1 MTTANPLP
9 TTELK
14 RVTLYKNNLAFLERS
29 APIDTGAR
37 LDDGMQR
44 AWRLDVPNKERE
56 LTMSSMSVS
65 AAGSGSVLVSH
76 NNSSAPKARP
86 EPTFDFELGGSVG
99 AFLASVV
106 GASIQLN
113 IDGGSVSGQILLV
126 EHEQSVVPG
135 TEASPEVES
144 KASHLQLLEADG
156 TLRRVALSSVA
167 SLKML
172 DAELQRELVKV
183 LTKRL
188 EKRRPVPMA
197 SDTTELRIVALN
209 AGAAS
214 SSEAAASAADE
225 AALRAQI
232 EEVKICFA
240 SKTKEWQADYRL
252 ELPRDDPADAG
263 GEPSCAAKLHLFARL
278 QNTSD
283 EDWKGVALQLVAN
296 ELQLLQKDKGT
307 APAGARRTGGG
318 GGGGMQ
324 IFVKTLTGKTV
335 TVDTSPSDTVDD
347 IKAKIQDKEGIR
359 PTSSASS
366 SRQAARGQPHAL

>member
-1 MTTANPLP
+1 MATH
-9 TTELK
+9 
-14 RVTLYKNNLAFLERS
+14 
-29 APIDTGAR
+29 G
-37 LDDGMQR
+37 
-44 AWRLDVPNKERE
+44 
-56 LTMSSMSVS
+56 
-65 AAGSGSVLVSH
+65 
-76 NNSSAPKARP
+76 
-86 EPTFDFELGGSVG
+86 
-99 AFLASVV
+99 
-106 GASIQLN
+106 
-113 IDGGSVSGQILLV
+113 
-126 EHEQSVVPG
+126 EQ
-135 TEASPEVES
+135 
-144 KASHLQLLEADG
+144 G

-188 EKRRPVPMA
+188 EKRRPVPVA

-283 EDWKGVALQLVAN
+283 EDWKG
-296 ELQLLQKDKGT
+296 T
-307 APAGARRTGGG
+307 
-318 GGGGMQ
+318 
-324 IFVKTLTGKTV
+324 
-335 TVDTSPSDTVDD
+335 
-347 IKAKIQDKEGIR
+347 
-359 PTSSASS
+359 
-366 SRQAARGQPHAL
+366 